1 MLRRARTYLA
11 GLGTASFLLHPY
23 VAWAAASAQPVPVGF
38 YYGWVTPETAA
49 DVQGYQAIVLG
60 ADSESSGYANQ
71 QAVEQLVSSS
81 PNISFYG
88 YVNLSDGS
96 NPIPMPELAQ
106 EFAEWKALG
115 VRGIFLDLAGANYGV
130 PRALRAWA
138 VAQVHALGM
147 RAAVNAWDPMD
158 ALGVGLGPGDAYV
171 AEDWYMV
178 SRQPAVEYPNNA
190 PSRDLAALNQLEAQ
204 GAGVWAVTQENEFT
218 PSITGAEV
226 ARDVQAMRQ
235 VIPMATGFAV
245 GGLNYGADSNAIV
258 PASSIAAALATSP
271 PAAPSAQPTSGNA
284 VASADAAL
292 HRADPLGAKRALI
305 SGFRAL
311 FHPLKDGAI

>member
-1 MLRRARTYLA
+1 MLRRARTYLV
-11 GLGTASFLLHPY
+11 GLGTASFMLHPAF
-23 VAWAAASAQPVPVGF
+23 AWAAASAQPAPVGF

-60 ADSESSGYANQ
+60 ADSESSGYVNQ
-71 QAVEQLVSSS
+71 QAVTQLISANAS
-81 PNISFYG
+81 ISFYG

-96 NPIPMPELAQ
+96 TPIPMPQLAQ

-115 VRGIFLDLAGANYGV
+115 VCGIFLDLAGSNYGV
-130 PRALRAWA
+130 PRALRGWA

-147 RAAVNAWDPMD
+147 RAAVNAWDPID
-158 ALGVGLGPGDAYV
+158 TLGVGLGPGDAYV
-171 AEDWYMV
+171 AEDWYMA

-204 GAGVWAVTQENEFT
+204 GAGVWAVTQENDPT

-226 ARDVQAMRQ
+226 ARDVEAMRQ

-245 GGLNYGADSNAIV
+245 GGLNYGADSNAMV
-258 PASSIAAALATSP
+258 PANIIAAALATRP
-271 PAAPSAQPTSGNA
+271 PAAPSAQPASGNA
-284 VASADAAL
+284 VAGADAAL
-292 HRADPLGAKRALI
+292 HRADPPGAKRALI
-305 SGFRAL
+305 PAFRA
-311 FHPLKDGAI
+311 